1 MDTILQDP
9 KRGTYRFAASTFFFA
24 SGMVFASWASR
35 IPDVKQAIGLDD
47 AGLGTVL
54 LGLPLGQVS
63 AMALSGWLVA
73 KFSSKIISHIASILY
88 PGMLLAVPFA
98 STGIELFLVLLLF
111 GVFANLNNISINT
124 QAVSVERFYQNT
136 IMGTFHGVWSLAGF
150 AGGGFAFFLAPHLT
164 IMQHF
169 LIINAYTLINLA
181 IFGPRL
187 CKTDLKPEADP
198 ADAGKKRGMFN
209 PTPFIINLGIIAFG
223 CMSCEGIMYN
233 WSIIYYQ
240 SVIGAPENL
249 MRLGYVCCMGAMAS
263 GRFLAD
269 FFAARFGVVNLLRA
283 SGLMMFIGLMIT
295 VLFPNIIISAIGF
308 LGVGFGVSGVI
319 PMCYSAAGHS
329 RRMSP
334 SIAIAT
340 VSTIGF
346 MGFLMGPPLIGYVAY
361 ATSLRVSFTLIA
373 MLGIMVFVL
382 SKSLKSRVN

>member
-198 ADAGKKRGMFN
+198 ANAGKKRGMFN
-209 PTPFIINLGIIAFG
+209 PTPFIITLGIIAFG